1 MVDTPQTS
9 STTTWGGGLTDQ
21 GAPLGDEERG
31 ALRVLVVTDLVHSTG
46 LVERLGEDRA
56 RQLEALHDRRA
67 RDLLA
72 RFGGLEID
80 KSDGFLLLFE
90 RTGDAVDFALTYHRG
105 LDVLSQQE
113 GAEVSARVG
122 IHLGEVVLRRNSPQ
136 DVARGAKPIEVH
148 GLAKPIAARLMSLAG
163 PHQILATRGAFDL
176 ARRAGEGRGAKTL
189 RWLAHGSY
197 LFQGVEEP
205 LEVFEVGYEGEAPLS
220 APSDT
225 EKAHRLVSPDGDLA
239 LGWRPAV
246 GQGIPGRHHWLL
258 EERLGEGGFGE
269 VWLARHK
276 LGEKR
281 VFKFCFE
288 ARQLRALEREVTLY
302 RILNEHI
309 GARSDIARI
318 LDWNFDEPPFFLE
331 SEVTGGG
338 NLAQW
343 VEKMGGLESI
353 PLPQRL
359 ELVAQVADALAAAHS
374 VGVLHKDIKPENIL
388 IDLVEGPD
396 GQEVP
401 KTVLTDFGIGH
412 LTHQALLEQQAFTV
426 LGFDGELDDL
436 QSTGGGSLRYL
447 APEITEGKV
456 ASIQADIYSLGVVLY
471 QMVVG
476 DFSVA
481 LSPGWRR
488 KVEDELLRDDIRA
501 AVDGQPELRLADAA
515 SLARRLRS
523 LDERRRQHQDNAQ
536 RHLEEQRTRRRLRL
550 MVPALIG
557 TLVLALVLMVMAQ
570 RIRKEADRAAEQA
583 EVARRTSEFMIDL
596 FKVSDPFAKSDVTAR
611 ELLDRGSDNI
621 RHELQERPEV
631 RAPLLEAMGDIYHNL
646 GLDAT
651 AEPLLQEAVMLR
663 RKMQGERDE
672 GTAELAESL
681 QLLGEVQSAEGRW
694 EAART
699 SLEEALELRQS
710 SEVEPTLR
718 YAQCL
723 DRLAAIHWQ
732 EGEAAT
738 AEPMNRRAVRLLRQL
753 GSEPEHELALA
764 LALRDLSAGLWFK
777 AQYVE
782 SAELDREA
790 VAIYRRR
797 LGDEHGLTNMA
808 RQNLA
813 TSLATLGRFDEA
825 VPIVE
830 QAYENLRR
838 LLGDEHPEVAFSR
851 MIYGYNLHEAGRLDL
866 AEGHYRAALET
877 MRRIHGAD
885 HPNLANA
892 RFHLA
897 WALLDRGAVD
907 EAAGLIRQA
916 LEVQR
921 RTLDAEHWVLAQSE
935 GLAGAI
941 ALRQGHYEAAEALL
955 LKAYRVLIKHRS
967 AEDRACR
974 RIIEHL
980 VELYTTWQRPEEAER
995 FQALLEVA
1003 EASS

>member
-9 STTTWGGGLTDQ
+9 ATTAWGGGLADQ
-21 GAPLGDEERG
+21 GTPLGDEERG
-31 ALRVLVVTDLVHSTG
+31 ALRVLVVTDLVHSTD

-67 RDLLA
+67 RDLVA

-90 RTGDAVDFALTYHRG
+90 RTSDAVDFALTYHRG
-105 LDVLSQQE
+105 LDVLSRQE
-113 GAEVSARVG
+113 GADVSARVG
-122 IHLGEVVLRRNSPQ
+122 IHLGEVVLRSNSPE

-163 PHQILATRGAFDL
+163 AHQILATRGAFDL
-176 ARRAGEGRGAKTL
+176 ARRGGKGQGAKTL
-189 RWLAHGSY
+189 RWLAHGTY

-205 LEVFEVGYEGEAPLS
+205 LEVFEVGYEGEAPLC

-225 EKAHRLVSPDGDLA
+225 EKAQRLVSPDGDLA

-302 RILNEHI
+302 RILNQHI

-343 VEKMGGLESI
+343 VEAMGGLDAI
-353 PLPQRL
+353 PLARRL

-388 IDLVEGPD
+388 IDLVQGPEGE
-396 GQEVP
+396 EVP
-401 KTVLTDFGIGH
+401 KAVLTDFGIGH

-436 QSTGGGSLRYL
+436 QTTGGGTLRYL

-481 LSPGWRR
+481 LAPGWRR
-488 KVEDELLRDDIRA
+488 KVGDDLLRDDIRA
-501 AVDGQPELRLADAA
+501 AVDGQPELRLADAGT
-515 SLARRLRS
+515 LARRLRS
-523 LDERRRQHQDNAQ
+523 LDERRRQHQHEAR

-550 MVPALIG
+550 MVPAMIA
-557 TLVLALVLMVMAQ
+557 TLMLALVFLVMAQ
-570 RIRKEADRAAEQA
+570 RIRNEAERAAEQA
-583 EVARRTSEFMIDL
+583 EVARRTSEFMVDL
-596 FKVSDPFAKSDVTAR
+596 FKVSDPFAGSDVTAR

-621 RHELQERPEV
+621 RRELQERPEV

-651 AEPLLQEAVMLR
+651 AEPLLQEAVALR
-663 RKMQGERDE
+663 RQLQGEHDQ
-672 GTAELAESL
+672 GAAELAEGL
-681 QLLGEVQSAEGRW
+681 QLLGEVQAAGGRFD
-694 EAART
+694 AARA

-710 SEVEPTLR
+710 TEAEPTLR

-723 DRLAAIHWQ
+723 DRLAAIYWQ
-732 EGEAAT
+732 VGEAAK
-738 AEPMNRRAVRLLRQL
+738 AEPMNRRAVLLLRQL
-753 GSEPEHELALA
+753 GPEHELELA
-764 LALRDLSAGLWFK
+764 QALRDLSAGLWFN

-790 VAIYRRR
+790 VAIYERR
-797 LGDEHGLTNMA
+797 LGDEHGLTNLA

-813 TSLATLGRFDEA
+813 TSLATLGMFDEA

-838 LLGDEHPEVAFSR
+838 LLGDEHPHVAFSR

-877 MRRIHGAD
+877 MQGIHGDD
-885 HPNLANA
+885 HPSLANA
-892 RFHLA
+892 RYHLA
-897 WALLDRGAVD
+897 WALHDRGAVD
-907 EAAGLIRQA
+907 EAEELIERT

-921 RTLDAEHWVLAQSE
+921 QTMDPEHWVLAQSE

-941 ALRQGHYEAAEALL
+941 ALQQGNYEAAEALL
-955 LKAYRVLIKHRS
+955 LKAHRILIKQRS
-967 AEDRACR
+967 AEDLACR

-980 VELYTTWQRPEEAER
+980 VKLYTTWQRPEEAER
-995 FQALLEVA
+995 FRALLEVA